1 MDEKKIIEEE
11 VLDEAAD
18 SDVTEVKEV
27 ETSNETATV
36 SFAQSLVSRDVFTFS
51 VRDIAEMGIL
61 CALAIV
67 LDQFCKIE
75 IAPIEGGSIN
85 FAMLPLFI
93 IALRQGWFKGFISGA
108 IIFGLITCAIDGNDG
123 AFAAYPLDYFI
134 GFGSV
139 AVVGLF
145 RRLITHDDYNV
156 TWHSYLYATVGILLA
171 YVIRFAAATLDGVIL
186 YGSTFVGS
194 MIYNSGYIW
203 PSFIVTCAIFLG
215 LLVVILRTFK
225 SHNTKS
231 L

>member
-1 MDEKKIIEEE
+1 MDETKILETEAVDEAEEIEE
-11 VLDEAAD
+11 DE
-18 SDVTEVKEV
+18 EV
-27 ETSNETATV
+27 EAVEPKK
-36 SFAQSLVSRDVFTFS
+36 SFGKQLISKDVFVFS

-61 CALAIV
+61 CAIAVI
-67 LDQFCKIE
+67 LDTFVKFKMKSFD
-75 IAPIEGGSIN
+75 AGSIS

-93 IALRQGWFKGFISGA
+93 ITLRQGWFKGFISGA

-156 TWHSYLYATVGILLA
+156 TWHSYVYATVGILLA
-171 YVIRFAAATLDGVIL
+171 YVIRFAAATLDGVVL